1 MSQSSVIAGLLC
13 DPVSPKGTQEEEYV
27 RSSSHQTI
35 ATPYGE
41 PQGSLG
47 SEKKTQ
53 YVPQIAEV
61 HMKGMI
67 SVSPDSCIF
76 PYTESTKFLNLGYL
90 VFFNDNLLMFRLPAL
105 CCKTSI

>member
-1 MSQSSVIAGLLC
+1 MSQSSVIAGLQC

-47 SEKKTQ
+47 SEKKRDTC
-53 YVPQIAEV
+53 P
-61 HMKGMI
+61 
-67 SVSPDSCIF
+67 
-76 PYTESTKFLNLGYL
+76 
-90 VFFNDNLLMFRLPAL
+90 R
-105 CCKTSI
+105 